1 MTVRLSP
8 SSPDL
13 VARLRTDLAAAPH
26 LIADEDTLLCLIS
39 GELRLR

>member
-1 MTVRLSP
+1 MRGVC
-8 SSPDL
+8 
-13 VARLRTDLAAAPH
+13 VAVEAYRAAPH